1 MEYARGVI
9 MIIGTHKENKMG
21 IIENV
26 ANKVK
31 DTYQKVD
38 KRLVS

>member
-1 MEYARGVI
+1 
-9 MIIGTHKENKMG
+9 MG
-21 IIENV
+21 IIKNV

-38 KRLVS
+38 KRLGGRLLGRCSSDKESDEKCE